1 MLADIVPRA
10 KSSQRWHVKHVLV
23 PIHPEGWRFAAL
35 FAIAGTL
42 LFWVWVP
49 LGWIGVV
56 LTLWCVYFFRN
67 PDRVVPQREGLVIAP
82 ADGRVCMITETH
94 LPSELDRELDRSEEE
109 KRIRVSIFM
118 NVFNVHVNR
127 APVPGKILAA
137 PYVKGKFLNADLDK
151 ASEANERQLLLME
164 TGEQDTQTIAIVQIA
179 GLVARR
185 IRCDVVPG
193 QVLKAGERFGLIRF
207 GSRVDVY
214 LPAGVAPLVSVGQL
228 TAAGETVL
236 ADLSAPRPQTPCNAE
251 LI

>member
-1 MLADIVPRA
+1 M
-10 KSSQRWHVKHVLV
+10 KHILI

-35 FAIAGTL
+35 FAIASGL

-67 PDRVVPQREGLVIAP
+67 PDRAVPQGEGLVIAP
-82 ADGRVCMITETH
+82 ADGRICMITETR
-94 LPSELDRELDRSEEE
+94 LPNELDRESDRESDRDEED

-151 ASEANERQLLLME
+151 ASDANERQILLME
-164 TGEQDTQTIAIVQIA
+164 TGDQTTETIGIVQIA

-228 TAAGETVL
+228 TTAGETVL
-236 ADLSAPRPQTPCNAE
+236 ADLSAPRPQTPRRAE

>member
-1 MLADIVPRA
+1 M
-10 KSSQRWHVKHVLV
+10 KHVFV

-35 FAIAGTL
+35 FALVSGL
-42 LFWVWVP
+42 LFWAWMP
-49 LGWIGVV
+49 LGWIGVI
-56 LTLWCVYFFRN
+56 LTVWCVYFFRN
-67 PDRVVPQREGLVIAP
+67 PDRVVPQADGLVIAP
-82 ADGRVCMITETH
+82 ADGRVCMITETR
-94 LPSELDRELDRSEEE
+94 LPGELEGNEDE
-109 KRIRVSIFM
+109 KRLRVSIFM

-151 ASEANERQLLLME
+151 ASEDNERQILLME
-164 TGEQDTQTIAIVQIA
+164 TADKETIGIVQIA

-185 IRCDVVPG
+185 IRCDVTPE

-228 TAAGETVL
+228 TVAGETVL
-236 ADLSAPRPQTPCNAE
+236 ADLTTARPQTPRRGD

>member
-1 MLADIVPRA
+1 M
-10 KSSQRWHVKHVLV
+10 KHVLV

-35 FAIAGTL
+35 FALVSGL
-42 LFWVWVP
+42 LFWAWMP
-49 LGWIGVV
+49 LGWVGVI
-56 LTLWCVYFFRN
+56 LTVWCVYFFRN
-67 PDRVVPQREGLVIAP
+67 PDRVVPQADGLVIAP
-82 ADGRVCMITETH
+82 ADGRVCMITETR
-94 LPSELDRELDRSEEE
+94 LPGELERNEDE
-109 KRIRVSIFM
+109 KRLRVSIFM

-137 PYVKGKFLNADLDK
+137 PYVKGKFLSADLDK
-151 ASEANERQLLLME
+151 ASEDNERQILLME
-164 TGEQDTQTIAIVQIA
+164 TADKETVGIVQIA

-185 IRCDVVPG
+185 IRCDVMPE

-228 TAAGETVL
+228 TVAGETVL
-236 ADLSAPRPQTPCNAE
+236 ADLSAARPQTPRRGD